1 MFGAESTL
9 TPQLPGVNTPAP
21 MPGMNQH
28 PNPFQGIRR
37 AGQAKRAQNFAKFQ
51 QNQGPHASNPKQLM
65 GILVD
70 RIESVPLVVLERY
83 HLNPCGENLNQ
94 KGELDAGSLP
104 GKPVNAFDQ
113 QNGARFDFS
122 VLNLLQQLTQLPRI

>member
-28 PNPFQGIRR
+28 TNPFQGIRR

-51 QNQGPHASNPKQLM
+51 QNQGPHASNPNKSFNPQKNRLQ
-65 GILVD
+65 GGDVGTLVG
-70 RIESVPLVVLERY
+70 SM
-83 HLNPCGENLNQ
+83 NQ
-94 KGELDAGSLP
+94 NKL
-104 GKPVNAFDQ
+104 
-113 QNGARFDFS
+113 FS
-122 VLNLLQQLTQLPRI
+122 